1 MKLRWRLTPQRSHA
15 ANGARII
22 AAVENKDVLAP
33 EQRLVADRDWVA
45 SLWRLKNRI
54 DNSPGLFWI
63 LAAIAMIVLCILAM
77 ISKVWHP
84 QPEFTSW

>member
-1 MKLRWRLTPQRSHA
+1 MKLRWRLTPQGSHA

-63 LAAIAMIVLCILAM
+63 LVAIAMIVLCILAV

-84 QPEFTSW
+84 QPEFKSW